1 MINLRKS
8 VIIGFILITLIV
20 FIIGCSSS
28 SGPDDEPSKLTL
40 APDTL
45 AFDSTLTLLTF
56 NIDNTGSDAANW
68 TVGDNRDWISAEPL
82 AGSITT
88 ETDQVNVTINRS
100 GQTAGNYSGA
110 VTVTSGSGVDDV
122 VITMTVPVSQTLAVS
137 HTKLIFRTHLT
148 DLFFYI
154 TNAGQETLTWNITE
168 NLDWLTLSPLTGTS
182 TTENDTVFASA
193 DRTGMEPGDYSGNI
207 TISSDGGNFDIL
219 VLMTVPEIFKNGFV
233 YFPIADGD
241 IWYYTWVDSN
251 KTVKRQVSGDT
262 VINSITCVRILE
274 NDTTA
279 EAWTKDA
286 SGFYVH
292 LLAKAFWFEP
302 PLAIPFDLEEGI
314 TYNFSS
320 NMFTRIDGN
329 IYTSVIS
336 GALDFEGYITKTVP
350 AGQFNDVI
358 KLFYQPND
366 EVSYYEYY
374 APGVGLLDNGDYIL
388 DSAYIGGIW
397 YRGNR

>member
-1 MINLRKS
+1 MMINFRISPKTGPLL
-8 VIIGFILITLIV
+8 IALITL
-20 FIIGCSSS
+20 IIGCSSS
-28 SGPDDEPSKLTL
+28 SGPDDDPLKLEIT
-40 APDTL
+40 PDTL

-56 NIDNTGSDAANW
+56 NIDNIGSDATNW

-82 AGSITT
+82 AGTITT

-110 VTVTSGSGVDDV
+110 VTVTSGSGVDEI

-168 NLDWLTLSPLTGTS
+168 NIDWLTLSPLTGTS
-182 TTENDTVFASA
+182 TTENDTVFAVA
-193 DRTGMEPGDYSGNI
+193 DRTGMEPGDYSEYI
-207 TISSDGGNFDIL
+207 SISSDGGNFDIL
-219 VLMTVPEIFKNGFV
+219 VLMTVPEIFENGSE
-233 YFPIADGD
+233 YFPMADGD
-241 IWYYTWVDSN
+241 IWYYNWIDFN
-251 KTVKRQVSGDT
+251 KIIKREVSGDT
-262 VINSITCVRILE
+262 VINSITCIRVLE

-279 EAWTKDA
+279 EAWTKDTY
-286 SGFYVH
+286 GFYVH
-292 LLAKAFWFEP
+292 LLGKAFWFDP
-302 PLAIPFDLEEGI
+302 PLAIPFNLEEGI

-320 NMFTRIDGN
+320 NMFTRIDGD

-350 AGQFNDVI
+350 AGQFNEVI
-358 KLFYQPND
+358 MLFYQPD
-366 EVSYYEYY
+366 DDSSYYEYY

-388 DSAYIGGIW
+388 DSAYIGGVW
-397 YRGNR
+397 YR